1 MKRFS
6 QALRKMDWIVLAS
19 VLTLTTFGLTAI
31 FSLDRGQELMSYPFV
46 TKQLTA
52 FAIGILCVWLIT
64 RLPYTFFKSTSTY
77 MYVGAVLLLIGVL
90 LFGDAIRGTK
100 GWFVVAGYSF
110 QPVEFA
116 KVALLVHLAHFFAR
130 NRDHFRTW
138 WFLFGSAVIMAVPVV
153 LTLLQPD
160 AGSAMIMVGMWIV
173 MVFVS
178 GIRRTQ
184 FTLFVLLMIGSAFV
198 SWVFLLEPYQK
209 DRIRTFMDPAGDPLG
224 RGYNVTQ
231 SIIAVGSGQLFGKG
245 LGFGSQSQLRFLPES
260 RNDFIFAAIAEELG
274 FVGSSVILILFFVV
288 WLRLL
293 LGAQYARDDFS
304 MFVLIGFLSILIFQS
319 LINIGMNMGI
329 TPVTG
334 IGLPFVSY
342 GGSSLIAQYMMVGI
356 VLTVLVH
363 TRRRSGHFI
372 G

>member
-1 MKRFS
+1 MKPFARTI
-6 QALRKMDWIVLAS
+6 QKLDWIVLAS
-19 VLTLTTFGLTAI
+19 VLTLTIFGLIAI
-31 FSLDRGQELMSYPFV
+31 FSLDRGQELASYPFL
-46 TKQLTA
+46 TKQLIA
-52 FAIGILCVWLIT
+52 FGIGIGCIFLFQ
-64 RLPYTFFKSTSTY
+64 RFQYEFFKSTSTY
-77 MYVGAVLLLIGVL
+77 AYIVAIVLLVSVL
-90 LFGDAIRGTK
+90 FFGNTIRGTT
-100 GWFVVAGYSF
+100 GWFVIAGFSL

-116 KVALLVHLAHFFAR
+116 KIALLVHLSHFFAR

-138 WFLFGSAVIMAVPVV
+138 WFLFGSFVITAIPVT
-153 LTLLQPD
+153 LTVLQPD
-160 AGSAMIMVGMWIV
+160 AGSAMIMMGMWIV

-184 FTLFVLLMIGSAFV
+184 FTFFVVAALLAVSM
-198 SWVFLLEPYQK
+198 SWVFLFEDYQK

-224 RGYNVTQ
+224 RGYNVNQ
-231 SIIAVGSGQLFGKG
+231 SIIAVGSGQFFGKG

-274 FVGSSVILILFFVV
+274 FIGSSVILILLFVI

-293 LGAQYARDDFS
+293 LGAQHASDDFG
-304 MFVLIGFLSILIFQS
+304 MFVLVGFLSILMIQT
-319 LINIGMNMGI
+319 LVNVGMNMGI

-342 GGSSLIAQYMMVGI
+342 GGSSLIAQYMMVGV
-356 VLTVLVH
+356 VLTVLLH
-363 TRRRSGHFI
+363 TRRKMGHVI

>member
-1 MKRFS
+1 MKRLTAVF
-6 QALRKMDWIVLAS
+6 QRFDWVVLAS
-19 VLTLTTFGLTAI
+19 VLTLTIFGLTAI
-31 FSLDRGQELMSYPFV
+31 FSLDRGQELASYPFLK
-46 TKQLTA
+46 KQLVA
-52 FAIGILCVWLIT
+52 FGIGVACVWLLT

-77 MYVGAVLLLIGVL
+77 MYVGAILLLLGVL
-90 LFGDAIRGTK
+90 FFGETIRGTK
-100 GWFVVAGYSF
+100 GWFVVAGYSL

-116 KVALLVHLAHFFAR
+116 KLALLVHLAHFFGR

-138 WFLFGSAVIMAVPVV
+138 WFLFGSAVITAIPVT

-160 AGSAMIMVGMWIV
+160 AGSALIMIAMWIV

-178 GIRRTQ
+178 GIRRMQ
-184 FTLFVLLMIGSAFV
+184 FTLFVVLVFLFASL
-198 SWVFLLEPYQK
+198 SWMFLLEPYQK

-231 SIIAVGSGQLFGKG
+231 SIIAVGSGQFYGKG

-260 RNDFIFAAIAEELG
+260 RNDFIFAAIGEELG
-274 FVGSSVILILFFVV
+274 FVGSSVILFLLFAI

-363 TRRRSGHFI
+363 TRRKTGHLI